1 MNFRLRVASATYS
14 PHNIRLD
21 AASIEQARSEAEKQ
35 GYVVLSVRPHGL
47 SLTRHK
53 FPLLL
58 FCQELTVLLE
68 SGLLL
73 TKALETLSQK
83 EKNLEVKTAQ
93 LQLVDSIRSGSSF
106 SDALSA
112 QPVHFPNLFVAMV
125 RACETT
131 GNLSEGLSRFA
142 HYLEQ
147 IDVLKKRL
155 VSASIYPALILGF
168 GTLVMLFL
176 LGYVV
181 PRFSQ
186 IYASRDV
193 DLSTA
198 SQILLIMG
206 NAVKAHGPLMLL
218 VFLVVTASA
227 IFFFSRHSVRV
238 RIGEAITHMPVIGER
253 IRIYHLSRFYRTF
266 AMLLRSGIPVV
277 SALAMVSELLGVT
290 LKTHVDKARQLIL
303 DGQTFS
309 QSMQQAELITPVAVQ
324 LFRVGENAGNL
335 DKMMERA
342 ATFHEEEM
350 MRWVDAFSKLVEP
363 ALMALLGVVIGVIV
377 FLMYLPIFELASG
390 LS

>member
-1 MNFRLRVASATYS
+1 MDFRLRVANASS
-14 PHNIRLD
+14 PPRNIRLE
-21 AASIEQARSEAEKQ
+21 AASIEQARTEAEKQ
-35 GYVVLSVRPHGL
+35 GYTVLAISTYGFSFR
-47 SLTRHK
+47 RHK

-58 FCQELTVLLE
+58 FCQELTVLLR

-73 TKALETLSQK
+73 TQALETLSQK
-83 EKNLEVKTAQ
+83 EKSQDVRAVL
-93 LQLVDSIRSGSSF
+93 LQLVEAIRSGRTF

-112 QPVHFPNLFVAMV
+112 QPSHFPSLFVAMV

-131 GNLSEGLSRFA
+131 GNLAEGLSRFS

-147 IDVLKKRL
+147 VDVLKKRV

-186 IYASRDV
+186 IYESRST
-193 DLSTA
+193 DLSPA
-198 SQILLIMG
+198 SELLLIIG
-206 NAVKAHGPLMLL
+206 TTIKAHGPLLL
-218 VFLVVTASA
+218 LGFLLLIALAIVFFT
-227 IFFFSRHSVRV
+227 RPSVRA

-253 IRIYHLSRFYRTF
+253 IRTYHLSRFYRTF

-277 SALAMVSELLGVT
+277 TALSMVSELLGMTV
-290 LKTHVDKARQLIL
+290 KTHVDKARQLIL
-303 DGQTFS
+303 DGQTFA
-309 QSMQQAELITPVAVQ
+309 QSMQQAELVTPVAVQ

-335 DKMMERA
+335 DDMMERA

-350 MRWVDAFSKLVEP
+350 MRWVDAFSKLLEP
-363 ALMALLGVVIGVIV
+363 VLMALLGIVIGLIV

-390 LS
+390 L